1 MHSQPLYVRTWL
13 VYVVYYY
20 FENSRQIFVGKITSV
35 RKEPKKQ
42 QSSKHQY
49 FGGFLFLSLLQVG
62 VCCCTVKEC
71 LVTHT
76 HSIKET
82 HLPETLTYGKVKQ
95 HSFPCQKSDQRGS
108 QERGWIGNGIM
119 PSSKVNVIRATWKVN
134 LSITLS
140 PFSWPP
146 LNGNY
151 LYKSFYTTSVQ
162 LLVLLSKPGVEVIKL
177 AYFWA
182 YWATTSVS
190 SISISFDSA
199 ISFLSFDILFYKL
212 IFF

>member
-1 MHSQPLYVRTWL
+1 MVQFSCGSSHQSVNREAFISQFPSPPQQCNPNLSTYLTSI
-13 VYVVYYY
+13 VYYY

-35 RKEPKKQ
+35 RREPKKQ

-146 LNGNY
+146 PLNGNY

-177 AYFWA
+177 AYF
-182 YWATTSVS
+182 
-190 SISISFDSA
+190 
-199 ISFLSFDILFYKL
+199 
-212 IFF
+212 

>member
-1 MHSQPLYVRTWL
+1 MKGKPLY
-13 VYVVYYY
+13 
-20 FENSRQIFVGKITSV
+20 
-35 RKEPKKQ
+35 
-42 QSSKHQY
+42 
-49 FGGFLFLSLLQVG
+49 
-62 VCCCTVKEC
+62 
-71 LVTHT
+71 
-76 HSIKET
+76 
-82 HLPETLTYGKVKQ
+82 
-95 HSFPCQKSDQRGS
+95 
-108 QERGWIGNGIM
+108 
-119 PSSKVNVIRATWKVN
+119 
-134 LSITLS
+134 ITLS

-162 LLVLLSKPGVEVIKL
+162 LLELLSKPGVEVIKL